1 MGRPSWRRIVH
12 GGPEDTL
19 IVPPHARTLRGEAR
33 ALATLAVPVVIVQ
46 VGMMLMGVVDT
57 MMIGRVSATALA
69 AVALGH
75 LYFFIIASFGMGT
88 LMALDPI
95 VSQAMGAG
103 DELAVTRGMQRGI
116 VLALGLTIPMTLIL
130 WLAEPVLSIL
140 RQPPGVVPIAA
151 AYVQASILGMLPFLI
166 FTVLRQSLQAMK
178 RMAPIV
184 WTIVLANL
192 ANVLLNW
199 MLVYGRWGAPELGAE
214 GTGWASSISRIIMAL
229 GLLGLAWR
237 DLRRYILPP
246 RRDALARGPLFRMLR
261 VGSPIGAQFM
271 LEGGAFTV
279 VALLMGVLGPIEVAA
294 HHVALNL
301 AALTFMVPL
310 GVSAAAT
317 VLVGHAVGRDDAEDA
332 RGASRAAIVL
342 GVGFMATTAIIML
355 TVPMLLARA
364 YTTDAAVLALA
375 AVLIPI
381 AGVFQVFDGLQVV
394 SIGILRGVGD
404 TRTPLIVNV
413 LGFWLLG
420 LPVSLWL
427 AFRMDYGPRGL
438 WWGLV
443 VGLAVVAAA
452 LLGRVRVR
460 LREEVRRL
468 VIDDERGVELWA
480 G

>member
-1 MGRPSWRRIVH
+1 MQ
-12 GGPEDTL
+12 GGTEYQSV
-19 IVPPHARTLRGEAR
+19 VPPHARTLRGEAR
-33 ALATLAVPVVIVQ
+33 ALATLAVPVVVVQ
-46 VGMMLMGVVDT
+46 VGMMAMGVVDT

-75 LYFFIIASFGMGT
+75 LYFFISASFGMGT

-103 DELAVTRGMQRGI
+103 DQLAVRRGMQRGL
-116 VLALGLTIPMTLIL
+116 VLAVCLTIPMTIVL
-130 WLAEPVLSIL
+130 WLAEPVLSVL

-151 AYVQASILGMLPFLI
+151 GYVRASILGMLPFLV

-184 WTIVLANL
+184 WTIILANL

-199 MLVYGRWGAPELGAE
+199 MLVYGRLGAPELGAV
-214 GTGWASSISRIIMAL
+214 GTGWASSISRVIMAL
-229 GLLGLAWR
+229 GLLALAWHG
-237 DLRRYILPP
+237 LRPYLLPP
-246 RRDALARGPLFRMLR
+246 RRDALAILPLVRMLR
-261 VGSPIGAQFM
+261 VGAPIGGQFV
-271 LEGGAFTV
+271 LEGGLFTV

-294 HHVALNL
+294 HHVALNM

-310 GVSAAAT
+310 GISAAAT
-317 VLVGHAVGRDDAEDA
+317 VLVGHAVGRNDAEDA
-332 RGASRAAIVL
+332 RGASKAALVL
-342 GVGFMATTAIIML
+342 GTGFMATMAVVML
-355 TVPMLLARA
+355 TMPELLARA
-364 YTTDAAVLALA
+364 YTSDRAVIALA

-394 SIGILRGVGD
+394 SIGLLRGLGD
-404 TRTPLIVNV
+404 TRTPLIVNL

-427 AFRMDYGPRGL
+427 AFRLDYGPRGL

-443 VGLAVVAAA
+443 VGLAAVAFA
-452 LLGRVRVR
+452 LLSRVRAR
-460 LREEVRRL
+460 LSQEMRRL
-468 VIDDERGVELWA
+468 VIDEEQLNAELRV

>member
-1 MGRPSWRRIVH
+1 MH
-12 GGPEDTL
+12 GGPEDTT

-33 ALATLAVPVVIVQ
+33 ALAVLAVPVVVVQ
-46 VGMMLMGVVDT
+46 VGMMSMGVVDT

-103 DELAVTRGMQRGI
+103 DELAVRRGMQRGI
-116 VLALGLTIPMTLIL
+116 VLAVALTIPMTVVLL
-130 WLAEPVLSIL
+130 LAEPVLSIL
-140 RQPPGVVPIAA
+140 QQPPGVVPIAA
-151 AYVQASILGMLPFLI
+151 GYVRASILGMLPFLL
-166 FTVLRQSLQAMK
+166 FTVFRQSLQAMK

-184 WTIVLANL
+184 WTIVMANL

-199 MLVYGRWGAPELGAE
+199 MFVYGRLGAPELGAV
-214 GTGWASSISRIIMAL
+214 GTGWASSISRVIMAA
-229 GLLGLAWR
+229 GLAALAWR
-237 DLRRYILPP
+237 ALRPYLLPP
-246 RRDALARGPLFRMLR
+246 RRDALSLAPLVRMLR
-261 VGSPIGAQFM
+261 IGAPIGAQFM

-279 VALLMGVLGPIEVAA
+279 VALLMGFLGATEVAA
-294 HHVALNL
+294 HHVALNM

-310 GVSAAAT
+310 GIGAAAT
-317 VLVGHAVGRDDAEDA
+317 VLVGHAVGRGDAEDA
-332 RGASRAAIVL
+332 RGASKAAIVL
-342 GVGFMATTAIIML
+342 GVGFMATTAVIML
-355 TVPMLLARA
+355 AAPMLLARA
-364 YTTDAAVLALA
+364 YTNEAAVLALA
-375 AVLIPI
+375 SVLIPI

-394 SIGILRGVGD
+394 SIGLLRGLGD

-427 AFRMDYGPRGL
+427 AFGLDYGPRGL

-443 VGLAVVAAA
+443 VGLAVVALA
-452 LLGRVRVR
+452 LLWRVRIR

-468 VIDDERGVELWA
+468 VIDEEHAVELRVS
-480 G
+480 

>member
-1 MGRPSWRRIVH
+1 VQ
-12 GGPEDTL
+12 GGSEDQV

-33 ALATLAVPVVIVQ
+33 ALATLAVPVVVVQ
-46 VGMMLMGVVDT
+46 VGMMAMGVVDT

-103 DELAVTRGMQRGI
+103 DELAVRRGMQRGL
-116 VLALGLTIPMTLIL
+116 VLAVCLTIPMTIVLL
-130 WLAEPVLSIL
+130 SAEPVLSVL

-151 AYVQASILGMLPFLI
+151 GYVHASILGMLPFLV

-184 WTIVLANL
+184 WTIIGANL

-199 MLVYGRWGAPELGAE
+199 MLVYGRLGAPELGAV
-214 GTGWASSISRIIMAL
+214 GTGWASSLSRVLMAAV
-229 GLLGLAWR
+229 LAALSWR
-237 DLRRYILPP
+237 SLRAYLLPP
-246 RRDALARGPLFRMLR
+246 RRDALALAPLVRMLR
-261 VGSPIGAQFM
+261 IGTPIGAQFM

-294 HHVALNL
+294 HHVALNM

-310 GVSAAAT
+310 GIGAAAT
-317 VLVGHAVGRDDAEDA
+317 VLVGHAVGRGDVEDA
-332 RGASRAAIVL
+332 RGASKAAIVL
-342 GVGFMATTAIIML
+342 GVGFMASMAVIML
-355 TVPMLLARA
+355 SAPMLLARA
-364 YTTDAAVLALA
+364 YTNDAAVLALA

-394 SIGILRGVGD
+394 SIGLLRGLGD

-420 LPVSLWL
+420 MPVSLWL
-427 AFRMDYGPRGL
+427 AFRLNYGPRGL

-443 VGLAVVAAA
+443 VGLAVVALA
-452 LLGRVRVR
+452 LLWRVRIR

-468 VIDDERGVELWA
+468 VIDEEPLSVEFRM

>member
-1 MGRPSWRRIVH
+1 MQGA
-12 GGPEDTL
+12 PET
-19 IVPPHARTLRGEAR
+19 IGVVPPHARTLRGEAR
-33 ALATLAVPVVIVQ
+33 ALATLAIPVVIVQ
-46 VGMMLMGVVDT
+46 VGMMSMGVVDT

-103 DELAVTRGMQRGI
+103 DELSVTRGVQRGL
-116 VLALGLTIPMTLIL
+116 VLAVALTIPMTAVLL
-130 WLAEPVLSIL
+130 MAEPLLSIL

-151 AYVQASILGMLPFLI
+151 GYVHASILGMLPFLL
-166 FTVLRQSLQAMK
+166 FTVFRQSLQAMK

-184 WTIVLANL
+184 WTIVVANL

-199 MLVYGRWGAPELGAE
+199 MFVYGRLGAPEMGAV
-214 GTGWASSISRIIMAL
+214 GTGWASSISRVIMAA
-229 GLLGLAWR
+229 GLAALGWR
-237 DLRRYILPP
+237 ALRPYLLPP
-246 RRDALARGPLFRMLR
+246 RRDALSVAPLVRMLR
-261 VGSPIGAQFM
+261 LGAPIGAQFM

-279 VALLMGVLGPIEVAA
+279 VALLMGFLGATEVAA
-294 HHVALNL
+294 HHVALNM

-310 GVSAAAT
+310 GIGAAAT
-317 VLVGHAVGRDDAEDA
+317 VLVGHAVGRGDAEDA
-332 RGASRAAIVL
+332 RGASKAAIVL

-355 TVPMLLARA
+355 AAPMLLARA
-364 YTTDAAVLALA
+364 YTNEAAVLALA

-394 SIGILRGVGD
+394 SIGLLRGLGD

-427 AFRMDYGPRGL
+427 AFGLGYGPRGL

-443 VGLAVVAAA
+443 VGLAVVALA
-452 LLGRVRVR
+452 LLWRVRVR
-460 LREEVRRL
+460 LRAEVRRL
-468 VIDDERGVELWA
+468 VIDEELEVELRVS
-480 G
+480 

>member
-1 MGRPSWRRIVH
+1 MH
-12 GGPEDTL
+12 GPPDDTVV
-19 IVPPHARTLRGEAR
+19 VPPHARTLRGEAR

-46 VGMMLMGVVDT
+46 VGMMSMGVVDT

-95 VSQAMGAG
+95 VSQAVGAQ
-103 DELAVTRGMQRGI
+103 DELAIRRGMQRGL
-116 VLALGLTIPMTLIL
+116 VLALGLTIPMVVVLGV
-130 WLAEPVLSIL
+130 AEPMFSLL

-151 AYVQASILGMLPFLI
+151 GYVKASIVGLFPFLV

-199 MLVYGRWGAPELGAE
+199 MLVYGRFGAPELGAV
-214 GTGWASSISRIIMAL
+214 GTGWASSISRLMMAV
-229 GLLGLAWR
+229 GLLAFAWGA
-237 DLRRYILPP
+237 LRPYVIPF
-246 RRDALARGPLFRMLR
+246 RRDAMAPLPLVRMLR
-261 VGSPIGAQFM
+261 VGAPIGAQFM
-271 LEGGAFTV
+271 LEGGIFGTV
-279 VALLMGVLGPIEVAA
+279 AILMGVLGPIEVAA
-294 HHVALNL
+294 HHVALNM

-310 GVSAAAT
+310 GISAAAT
-317 VLVGHAVGRDDAEDA
+317 VLVGHAVGRADPEDA
-332 RGASRAAIVL
+332 RGASKAAIVL
-342 GVGFMATTAIIML
+342 GVGFMATMAIVML
-355 TVPMLLARA
+355 GLPALLARA
-364 YTTDAAVLALA
+364 YTTDTTVIALA
-375 AVLIPI
+375 ATLIPI
-381 AGVFQVFDGLQVV
+381 AGVFQIFDGLQVV

-404 TRTPLIVNV
+404 TRTPLIVNL

-427 AFRMDYGPRGL
+427 AFELDLGPQGL

-443 VGLAVVAAA
+443 AGLAAVATA
-452 LLGRVRVR
+452 LLVRVRVQ
-460 LREEVRRL
+460 LGQEMRRL
-468 VIDDERGVELWA
+468 VIDDERGVGA
-480 G
+480 A